1 MYAESITIYQ
11 LPENCFFNTM
21 FEMFKSEAVT
31 DKLSG
36 SLKKRPDTWLFRK
49 NQNVNFYISNAG
61 LR

>member
-1 MYAESITIYQ
+1 MLNLSLSTNYQ
-11 LPENCFFNTM
+11 KIAFFNTM

-49 NQNVNFYISNAG
+49 NQNVNFYMSNAG